1 MLHFASG
8 LIGESDRQNAHWAD
22 PMIGNEM
29 GDAMSEYS
37 RLATTSASHNEQR
50 AINMLGCLTLHRV

>member
-1 MLHFASG
+1 
-8 LIGESDRQNAHWAD
+8 
-22 PMIGNEM
+22 M